1 MQPMTA
7 LIEEDDGGPLW
18 IFTSKESDLA
28 RAIGGGKPAHA
39 TFTGKKHD
47 LFANVIGRLSI
58 DNDRAVIE
66 RLWNPLGRG
75 LVRGRQGRSR
85 SCACCASTRSTRKI
99 WLNAT
104 PLGAAIEWL
113 LRRDPKESYK
123 DKVAEV
129 GALGRVS
136 VPAGGRRRP
145 SVCRPARTAAAG
157 ATSTEALREPPAG

>member
-1 MQPMTA
+1 MSNETEIRDRFWKELRSEHTIMLGIDGEPGGGMQPMTA
-7 LIEEDDGGPLW
+7 LVEEEDGGPLW

-39 TFTGKKHD
+39 TFTGRKHD
-47 LFANVIGRLSI
+47 LFANVTGRLSI
-58 DNDRAVIE
+58 NNDKAVIE
-66 RLWNPLGRG
+66 RLWNPWVAAWFEKGKDDPKRALLRFD
-75 LVRGRQGRSR
+75 
-85 SCACCASTRSTRKI
+85 AEHAKI

-129 GALGRVS
+129 AL
-136 VPAGGRRRP
+136 
-145 SVCRPARTAAAG
+145 
-157 ATSTEALREPPAG
+157 

>member
-1 MQPMTA
+1 MSNETEIRDRFWKELKSERTIMLGVDGEPGGGMQPMTA

-39 TFTGKKHD
+39 TFTGRKHD
-47 LFANVIGRLSI
+47 LFANVTGRLSI
-58 DNDRAVIE
+58 DNNRTVID
-66 RLWNPLGRG
+66 RLWNPWVAAWFEDGKDDPKLCLLRFD
-75 LVRGRQGRSR
+75 
-85 SCACCASTRSTRKI
+85 AEHAKI

-129 GALGRVS
+129 AL
-136 VPAGGRRRP
+136 
-145 SVCRPARTAAAG
+145 
-157 ATSTEALREPPAG
+157 

>member
-1 MQPMTA
+1 MSNETEIRDRFWKELKSERTIMLGIDGEPGGGMQPMTA
-7 LIEEDDGGPLW
+7 LIEADDGGPLW

-28 RAIGGGKPAHA
+28 KAIGGGKPAHA

-47 LFANVIGRLSI
+47 LFANVTGRLSI
-58 DNDRAVIE
+58 DNNRTVID
-66 RLWNPLGRG
+66 RLWNPWVAAWFEKGKDDPKLCLLRFDAE
-75 LVRGRQGRSR
+75 Q
-85 SCACCASTRSTRKI
+85 AKI

-129 GALGRVS
+129 AL
-136 VPAGGRRRP
+136 
-145 SVCRPARTAAAG
+145 
-157 ATSTEALREPPAG
+157 

>member
-1 MQPMTA
+1 MSNETEIRDRFWKELKSERTLMLGLDGEPGGGMQPMTA

-28 RAIGGGKPAHA
+28 KAIGGGKPAHA

-47 LFANVIGRLSI
+47 LFANVTGRLSI
-58 DNDRAVIE
+58 NNDKAVIE
-66 RLWNPLGRG
+66 RLWNPWVAAWFEDGKDDPKLCLLRFD
-75 LVRGRQGRSR
+75 
-85 SCACCASTRSTRKI
+85 AEHAKI

-123 DKVAEV
+123 EKVAEV
-129 GALGRVS
+129 AL
-136 VPAGGRRRP
+136 
-145 SVCRPARTAAAG
+145 
-157 ATSTEALREPPAG
+157 

>member
-1 MQPMTA
+1 MSNETEIRDRFWRELKGERTIMLGIDGEPGGGMQPMTA
-7 LIEEDDGGPLW
+7 LVEEADGGPLW

-28 RAIGGGKPAHA
+28 KAIGGGKPAHA
-39 TFTGKKHD
+39 TFTGRKHD
-47 LFANVIGRLSI
+47 LFANITGRLAI

-66 RLWNPLGRG
+66 RLWNPFVAAWFEGKDDPRLTLLRFD
-75 LVRGRQGRSR
+75 
-85 SCACCASTRSTRKI
+85 AEHAKI

-129 GALGRVS
+129 AL
-136 VPAGGRRRP
+136 
-145 SVCRPARTAAAG
+145 
-157 ATSTEALREPPAG
+157 

>member
-1 MQPMTA
+1 MSNETEMRERFWKELKGERTLMLGLDGEPGGGMQPMTA

-47 LFANVIGRLSI
+47 LFANVTGRLSI
-58 DNDRAVIE
+58 DNNRTVIE
-66 RLWNPLGRG
+66 RLWNPWVAAWFEKGKDDPKLCLLRFDAE
-75 LVRGRQGRSR
+75 Q
-85 SCACCASTRSTRKI
+85 AKI

-129 GALGRVS
+129 AL
-136 VPAGGRRRP
+136 
-145 SVCRPARTAAAG
+145 
-157 ATSTEALREPPAG
+157 

>member
-1 MQPMTA
+1 MMSNETEIRDRFWKELKSERTLMLGIDGEPGGGMQPMTA
-7 LIEEDDGGPLW
+7 LIEEGDGGPLW

-28 RAIGGGKPAHA
+28 KAIGGGKPAHA

-47 LFANVIGRLSI
+47 LFANVTGRLSI
-58 DNDRAVIE
+58 NNDRAVID
-66 RLWNPLGRG
+66 RLWNPWVAAWFEGGKDDPKLCLLRFD
-75 LVRGRQGRSR
+75 
-85 SCACCASTRSTRKI
+85 ADHAKI

-129 GALGRVS
+129 AL
-136 VPAGGRRRP
+136 
-145 SVCRPARTAAAG
+145 
-157 ATSTEALREPPAG
+157 

>member
-1 MQPMTA
+1 MSNETEIRDRFWKELKSERTIMLGLDGEPGGGMQPMTA

-28 RAIGGGKPAHA
+28 KAIGGGKPAHA
-39 TFTGKKHD
+39 TFTGRKHD
-47 LFANVIGRLSI
+47 LFANIAGRLSI
-58 DNDRAVIE
+58 DNNRTVID
-66 RLWNPLGRG
+66 RLWNPWVAAWFEGGKDDPKLCLLRFDAE
-75 LVRGRQGRSR
+75 Q
-85 SCACCASTRSTRKI
+85 AKI

-129 GALGRVS
+129 AL
-136 VPAGGRRRP
+136 
-145 SVCRPARTAAAG
+145 
-157 ATSTEALREPPAG
+157 

>member
-1 MQPMTA
+1 MSNETEIRDRFWKELKSERTIMLGVDGEPGGGMQPMTA

-28 RAIGGGKPAHA
+28 KAIGGGKPAHV

-47 LFANVIGRLSI
+47 LFANVTGRLSI
-58 DNDRAVIE
+58 DTNKAVIE
-66 RLWNPLGRG
+66 RLWNPWVAAWFEDGKDDPKLCLLRFD
-75 LVRGRQGRSR
+75 
-85 SCACCASTRSTRKI
+85 AEHAKI

-129 GALGRVS
+129 SL
-136 VPAGGRRRP
+136 
-145 SVCRPARTAAAG
+145 
-157 ATSTEALREPPAG
+157 

>member
-1 MQPMTA
+1 MSNQTEIRARFWKELKSERTIMLGLDGIPGGGMQPMTA
-7 LIEEDDGGPLW
+7 LVEEDEGGPLW

-28 RAIGGGKPAHA
+28 KAIGGGKPAHA

-47 LFANVIGRLSI
+47 LFANVAGRLSI
-58 DNDRAVIE
+58 NNDPAVIE
-66 RLWNPLGRG
+66 RLWNPW
-75 LVRGRQGRSR
+75 VAAWFEQGKEDPKLCLLRFE
-85 SCACCASTRSTRKI
+85 ADHAKI

-129 GALGRVS
+129 AL
-136 VPAGGRRRP
+136 
-145 SVCRPARTAAAG
+145 
-157 ATSTEALREPPAG
+157 

>member
-1 MQPMTA
+1 MANETEIRDRFWKELKSERTIMLGIDGEPGGGMQPMTA

-39 TFTGKKHD
+39 TFTGRKHD
-47 LFANVIGRLSI
+47 LFANVTGRLSI
-58 DNDRAVIE
+58 DNNRTVID
-66 RLWNPLGRG
+66 RLWNPWVAAWFEDGKDDPKLCLLRFD
-75 LVRGRQGRSR
+75 
-85 SCACCASTRSTRKI
+85 AEHAKI
-99 WLNAT
+99 WINAT

-129 GALGRVS
+129 AL
-136 VPAGGRRRP
+136 
-145 SVCRPARTAAAG
+145 
-157 ATSTEALREPPAG
+157 